1 MPPIMTIAIISE
13 RKPGG
18 GEIVVAAST
27 ILSMTYLTVKP
38 VSTQTAVRDEF
49 INACRMTVKNGIPKK
64 YAARI
69 ANPALLDAEYA
80 DFWLA
85 FDAKGEKLA
94 RQIIQNSGRSVDEG
108 QYDFPGMVHLFEHE
122 VPDPPKDGDIQPWVS
137 AFVSQLA
144 PWKEKIRKMH
154 LDRS

>member
-1 MPPIMTIAIISE
+1 MHPIMTIAIISE
-13 RKPGG
+13 RKPRG
-18 GEIVVAAST
+18 GEIVVAASI

-38 VSTQTAVRDEF
+38 VSTSKACREEF
-49 INACRMTVKNGIPKK
+49 INACRAIVRNGTPKK

-69 ANPALLDAEYA
+69 ANPASLDAEYA

-85 FDAKGEKLA
+85 FDEKGEKLA
-94 RQIIQNSGRSVDEG
+94 RQIVQNSGKSVETG
-108 QYDFPGMVHLFEHE
+108 KYDFPGMVHLFEHE
-122 VPDPPKDGDIQPWVS
+122 VPDPPKDGDIKPWVS
-137 AFVSQLA
+137 AFADQLA

>member
-1 MPPIMTIAIISE
+1 MHPIMTIAIISE
-13 RKPGG
+13 RNPRG
-18 GEIVVAAST
+18 GEIVVAASI

-38 VSTQTAVRDEF
+38 VSTNTTCREEF
-49 INACRMTVKNGIPKK
+49 INACRAMIRNGTPKK

-69 ANPALLDAEYA
+69 ANPASLNADYA

-85 FDAKGEKLA
+85 FDKKGEKFA
-94 RQIIQNSGRSVDEG
+94 REILQSSERSVEKG
-108 QYDFPGMVHLFEHE
+108 KYDFPGMVHLFEHE
-122 VPDPPKDGDIQPWVS
+122 VPDPPKVGDIKPWVS
-137 AFVSQLA
+137 SFADQLA

>member
-1 MPPIMTIAIISE
+1 MHPIMTIAMISE
-13 RKPGG
+13 RSPRG

-27 ILSMTYLTVKP
+27 ILSMTYLTIKP

-49 INACRMTVKNGIPKK
+49 INACRMTVRNGIPKK

-69 ANPALLDAEYA
+69 ENPASLNADYA

-85 FDAKGEKLA
+85 FDKKGEKTA
-94 RQIIQNSGRSVDEG
+94 REIIKNSGRSVEEG
-108 QYDFPGMVHLFEHE
+108 KYDFPGLIHLFEHE
-122 VPDPPKDGDIQPWVS
+122 VPDPPKDGDLKLWVS
-137 AFVSQLA
+137 TFVSQLE

>member
-1 MPPIMTIAIISE
+1 MHPIMTIAIISE
-13 RKPGG
+13 RKPRG
-18 GEIVVAAST
+18 GEIVVAASI
-27 ILSMTYLTVKP
+27 ILSMTYLIVKP
-38 VSTQTAVRDEF
+38 VSTNQACREEF
-49 INACRMTVKNGIPKK
+49 INACRATVRNGTPKK

-69 ANPALLDAEYA
+69 ANPSTLDADYA

-94 RQIIQNSGRSVDEG
+94 RQIIQDSGRSVEKG
-108 QYDFPGMVHLFEHE
+108 KYDFPGIVHLFEHE
-122 VPDPPKDGDIQPWVS
+122 VPDPPKDGDIKPWVS
-137 AFVSQLA
+137 AFAHQLA

>member
-1 MPPIMTIAIISE
+1 MPPIMTIAILSE
-13 RKPGG
+13 RNRTG

-38 VSTQTAVRDEF
+38 VSTQTTVRDEF
-49 INACRMTVKNGIPKK
+49 INACRMMIRNGIPKK

-69 ANPALLDAEYA
+69 ANPAALNADYA

-94 RQIIQNSGRSVDEG
+94 KQIIQSSGGSVEKG
-108 QYDFPGMVHLFEHE
+108 KYDFPGMVHLFEHE
-122 VPDPPKDGDIQPWVS
+122 VPDPPKEGDIKPWVGMLI
-137 AFVSQLA
+137 SQLE

>member
-1 MPPIMTIAIISE
+1 MTIAIISE
-13 RKPGG
+13 RKPRG

-49 INACRMTVKNGIPKK
+49 INACRMTVRNGIPKK

-69 ANPALLDAEYA
+69 ANPTSLDANYA

-85 FDAKGEKLA
+85 LDKKGEKLA
-94 RQIIQNSGRSVDEG
+94 REIIQNSGRSVEKG
-108 QYDFPGMVHLFEHE
+108 EYDFPGMVHLFEYE
-122 VPDPPKDGDIQPWVS
+122 VPDPPKDGDIKPWVS
-137 AFVSQLA
+137 LLASQLE